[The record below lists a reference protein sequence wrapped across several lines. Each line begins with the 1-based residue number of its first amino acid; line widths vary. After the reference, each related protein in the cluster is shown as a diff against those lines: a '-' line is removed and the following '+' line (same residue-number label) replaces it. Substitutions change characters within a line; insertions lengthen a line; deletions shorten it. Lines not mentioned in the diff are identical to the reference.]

1 MRQTWRDFFFFFNV
15 FLSLGLYIIIISWG
29 KLGLLHWVLHQKRRQ
44 QQQSVHTFA
53 ALYCAPD
60 WLIWP
65 LLLSATKCFPSLL
78 YFFLHPSF
86 SHLTSFSLTSSH
98 TSLHTN
104 HLSNKKKEEKKEE
117 RQSKAKQNDDDDD
130 DWFAF
135 CRVKRVFAWG
145 GWVGWVELVDVA
157 SFYFILSHLFIGGHV
172 ITISICNSAATA
184 AAPSSVDTLRF
195 FTVQIPLT
203 VKMSREVSSTLPRT
217 RALLKT
223 KSLLIVVVVVMNL
236 PCNSSL
242 LFLHLLLISN
252 ANCSITSLSTQL
264 KAHCP
269 LPFSLVWLGL
279 AWPSC
284 LLRLQIL
291 PSTAVAQILPVF
303 QPFSLTSS
311 LTVTGWIF
319 RSVLGV
325 DPRSLAKPFFTAA
338 SCCDRF
344 AAVIW
349 RFTRALFLLS
359 SANQSQSA
367 SQSTCDPFVTSDH
380 LHY

>member
-1 MRQTWRDFFFFFNV
+1 MRRR
-15 FLSLGLYIIIISWG
+15 LS
-29 KLGLLHWVLHQKRRQ
+29 
-44 QQQSVHTFA
+44 
-53 ALYCAPD
+53 
-60 WLIWP
+60 WLRLMLP
-65 LLLSATKCFPSLL
+65 
-78 YFFLHPSF
+78 
-86 SHLTSFSLTSSH
+86 
-98 TSLHTN
+98 
-104 HLSNKKKEEKKEE
+104 
-117 RQSKAKQNDDDDD
+117 
-130 DWFAF
+130 
-135 CRVKRVFAWG
+135 
-145 GWVGWVELVDVA
+145 
-157 SFYFILSHLFIGGHV
+157 ILSHLFIGGHV

-184 AAPSSVDTLRF
+184 AAPSSVDTLLF
-195 FTVQIPLT
+195 LLCSVQIPLT

-303 QPFSLTSS
+303 QP
-311 LTVTGWIF
+311 
-319 RSVLGV
+319 
-325 DPRSLAKPFFTAA
+325 
-338 SCCDRF
+338 
-344 AAVIW
+344 
-349 RFTRALFLLS
+349 LS
-359 SANQSQSA
+359 
-367 SQSTCDPFVTSDH
+367 H
-380 LHY
+380 